1 MAFIAT
7 SGLRNLS
14 IHASFS
20 RPYTGVVNFCRWRVG
35 LPAGIVMA
43 VMSTAAVLVAMTPQV
58 VVPASEINALKRE
71 YAFIRFSQLT
81 TSLTPPAPPRHD
93 LGNAPKPTS
102 GAQSLIPPDA
112 RAWHRRKV
120 SIRGYVVP
128 VDVDRSGI
136 REFVLSASVDSCHF
150 GVLGGPDEWIYVT
163 MAGGTRIPTTGV
175 APVTVFGVLEVG
187 EDVRSGVV
195 DSLYRMRGERIAVH

>member
-1 MAFIAT
+1 VTCRFWTVVCAIA
-7 SGLRNLS
+7 
-14 IHASFS
+14 A
-20 RPYTGVVNFCRWRVG
+20 GVV
-35 LPAGIVMA
+35 LT
-43 VMSTAAVLVAMTPQV
+43 SDAAMVAAQRQV

-71 YAFIRFSQLT
+71 YTFIRFSQLT
-81 TSLTPPAPPRHD
+81 TSMMPVAPPRHD
-93 LGNAPKPTS
+93 LGNAPKPQST
-102 GAQSLIPPDA
+102 AQSLIPPDA
-112 RAWHRRKV
+112 RAWNGRKV

-128 VDVDRSGI
+128 VDLDRSGI

-163 MAGGTRIPTTGV
+163 MAEGTRIPGTGV
-175 APVTVFGVLEVG
+175 SPVTVFGVLDVG